1 MIKILSQAVLASPIP
16 SLKSPRLLLA
26 GEHTRFGR
34 KISVVITSD
43 DLPTDSNICFH
54 SVLFSVLNSG
64 LSYMV
69 HEIQGW
75 HKPKGL

>member
-1 MIKILSQAVLASPIP
+1 MKILSQAVLASPLP
-16 SLKSPRLLLA
+16 SFKSPRLLLA

-34 KISVVITSD
+34 EISVVITSD
-43 DLPTDSNICFH
+43 NICFH

-75 HKPKGL
+75 HKPKG